1 MSPINAIGE
10 NKITFIPY
18 SEDPGVGLVGRGYE
32 LLQLDKKP
40 YIHIAQHACLSK
52 NDEN

>member
-18 SEDPGVGLVGRGYE
+18 SEDPRVGLVGRGYE
-32 LLQLDKKP
+32 LLQLDKRP
-40 YIHIAQHACLSK
+40 YTHVEHACLSK